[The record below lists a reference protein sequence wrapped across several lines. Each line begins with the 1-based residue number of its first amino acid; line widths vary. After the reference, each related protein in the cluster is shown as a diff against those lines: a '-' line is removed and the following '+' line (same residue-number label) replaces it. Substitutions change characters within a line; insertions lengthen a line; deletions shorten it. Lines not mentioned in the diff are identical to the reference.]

1 MIREKWAIER
11 TTYYRD
17 GPKNLTRNP
26 EVAYLVFYFFMI
38 PDLGTASFGNGSFFT
53 QLKENSALITHFG
66 LVYIDFYEHPPYSGT
81 TSDFF

>member
-1 MIREKWAIER
+1 
-11 TTYYRD
+11 
-17 GPKNLTRNP
+17 
-26 EVAYLVFYFFMI
+26 MI